1 MFMNLQLVS
10 RRAMLAIGTAAIAL
24 AGCGGGGYEAPPPPP
39 VVLETITAVLTGDQ
53 EAPTR
58 VDTGATGVATLS
70 LNRGTRTVSGTVT
83 LDGVIPTAAHI
94 HAGAAGAAGAVVVP
108 LTVSPTYEVTLPAT
122 VLTTA
127 QLDSLDAGELYV
139 NIHSAAHAGGEI
151 RGQLG
156 REVYTARL
164 TGAQEATPVASSATG
179 AGYVVLNPKTLAIS
193 GEVEL
198 SGITATAAHIHTGAF
213 GTNGAVLVGLTD
225 HGGHG
230 HFTVPDN
237 TVLTQA
243 QADALRAGGL
253 YFNAHSTGNAGGEI
267 RGQIGRRVLLAT
279 ATGAQEVA
287 SNASTATGRAF
298 VTYDATTRGID
309 GSITLTGITATIA
322 HIHMAAAGV
331 NGPVAVS
338 LTETSAGSGVWTV
351 PAGTTLTAAQAQ
363 ALLEAGM
370 YFNAHSAAFPT
381 GEIRGQLGLQ

>member
-1 MFMNLQLVS
+1 MNFHLVS
-10 RRAMLAIGTAAIAL
+10 RRAMLALGAAAIAL
-24 AGCGGGGYEAPPPPP
+24 AGCGGGGYEAPPPP
-39 VVLETITAVLTGDQ
+39 VVLETITAALTGDQ

-70 LNRGTRTVSGTVT
+70 LDRSTRTISGTVT
-83 LDGVIPTAAHI
+83 LDGVVPTAAHI
-94 HAGAAGAAGAVVVP
+94 HAGAAGTAGAVVLA
-108 LTVSPTYEVTLPAT
+108 LTVSPTYAVTVPAT
-122 VLTTA
+122 VLTAA
-127 QLDSLDAGELYV
+127 QLDSLDAGQFYV

-164 TGAQEATPVASSATG
+164 TGAQETTPVTSAAG
-179 AGYVVLNPKTLAIS
+179 GSGYVVLNPKTLAIT

-198 SGITATAAHIHTGAF
+198 TGVPATAAHIHTGAF
-213 GTNGAVLVGLTD
+213 GANGAVLVGLTD

-253 YFNAHSTGNAGGEI
+253 YFNAHSAVNPGGEI
-267 RGQIGRRVLLAT
+267 RGQIGRRVLIAS
-279 ATGAQEVA
+279 ASGAQEVP
-287 SNASTATGRAF
+287 SNSSAATGRAF
-298 VTYDATTRGID
+298 VVHDPMTRKIE
-309 GSITLTGITATIA
+309 GSITIAGMTATIA
-322 HIHMAAAGV
+322 HIHMAVAGV
-331 NGPVAVS
+331 NGPVAIA

-351 PAGTTLTAAQAQ
+351 PPGTTLSAAQAQ
-363 ALLEAGM
+363 ALLAEGM

-381 GEIRGQLGLQ
+381 GEIRGQLELQ

>member
-1 MFMNLQLVS
+1 MNLQLVS
-10 RRAMLAIGTAAIAL
+10 RRAMLAIGAAAIAL
-24 AGCGGGGYEAPPPPP
+24 AGCGGGGYEAPPS

-70 LNRGTRTVSGTVT
+70 LNRSTRTISGAVT
-83 LDGVIPTAAHI
+83 LDGVIPTAAHL
-94 HAGAAGAAGAVVVP
+94 HAGAAGAAGAIVVP

-122 VLTTA
+122 VLTTT

-164 TGAQEATPVASSATG
+164 TGAQETTPVTSSATG
-179 AGYVVLNPKTLAIS
+179 AGFVVLNPKTLAIS

-198 SGITATAAHIHTGAF
+198 SGITATAAHVHTGAF
-213 GTNGAVLVGLTD
+213 GTNGAVLVGLVD

-237 TVLTQA
+237 TILTQA

-253 YFNAHSTGNAGGEI
+253 YFNAHSAANPGGEI

-287 SNASTATGRAF
+287 SNASAATGRAF

-309 GSITLTGITATIA
+309 GSITLTGMTATNA
-322 HIHMAAAGV
+322 HIHIAAAGV

-338 LTETSAGSGVWTV
+338 LTETSAGSGVWAV

-363 ALLEAGM
+363 ALLVGGM
-370 YFNAHSAAFPT
+370 YYNAHSAAFPT
-381 GEIRGQLGLQ
+381 GEIRGQLDLQ